1 MPIPSKVAT
10 RLAAG
15 IKRFQPI
22 LENAKTRDVNE
33 SDTVTILTDILQEIF
48 GYDKYADITSEHSIR
63 GTFCDLAVKH
73 DGNLTLLIEAKAVNT
88 ELKDNFVKQAV
99 DYASNQGIDWV
110 ILTNGIQ
117 WKIFKIIFTKPIEN
131 ELLYEFDF
139 QSLSHKNEEHLELL
153 WMISKE
159 SWTKSLLGDYHA
171 QKQALNKFS
180 LASLILSDSIV
191 EVLRREIRKLS
202 PGIKVDLEEIRNVLH
217 LEVLKRDCLEGE
229 KADAAKKLISR
240 AANRAK
246 SKADKEEKNTE
257 NPKGNLQNITQPENT
272 PVDNTSK

>member
-15 IKRFQPI
+15 VKRFQPI

-48 GYDKYADITSEHSIR
+48 GYDKYTDITSEHSIR

-73 DGNLTLLIEAKAVNT
+73 EGNLTLLIEAKAVNT

-139 QSLSHKNEEHLELL
+139 QTLNHKNEEHLELL

-240 AANRAK
+240 VANRAK
-246 SKADKEEKNTE
+246 SKADKEEKNNE
-257 NPKGNLQNITQPENT
+257 NINTNVQNQSESLQA
-272 PVDNTSK
+272 DNSSKQ

>member
-15 IKRFQPI
+15 VKRFQPI

-48 GYDKYADITSEHSIR
+48 GYDKYTDITSEHSIR

-73 DGNLTLLIEAKAVNT
+73 EGNLTLLIEAKAVNT

-139 QSLSHKNEEHLELL
+139 QTLNHKNEEHLELL

-240 AANRAK
+240 VANRAK
-246 SKADKEEKNTE
+246 SKADKEEKNNE
-257 NPKGNLQNITQPENT
+257 NINTNVQNQSESLPA
-272 PVDNTSK
+272 DNSSKQ

>member
-1 MPIPSKVAT
+1 MPIPAKVST

-33 SDTVTILTDILQEIF
+33 SDTVTILTDILQEVF
-48 GYDKYADITSEHSIR
+48 GYDKYSDITSEHSIR

-73 DGNLTLLIEAKAVNT
+73 EGSLTLLIEAKAVNT

-117 WKIFKIIFTKPIEN
+117 WKVFKIIFTKPIEN

-139 QSLSHKNEEHLELL
+139 QTLSHKNDEHLELL

-180 LASLILSDSIV
+180 LSALILSDSIV
-191 EVLRREIRKLS
+191 EVLRREVRKLS

-246 SKADKEEKNTE
+246 RADKEDKSPSESPEKHHE
-257 NPKGNLQNITQPENT
+257 PVKHHDAPPANPA
-272 PVDNTSK
+272 S

>member
-33 SDTVTILTDILQEIF
+33 SDTVTILTDILQEVF
-48 GYDKYADITSEHSIR
+48 GYDKYSDITSEHSIR

-73 DGNLTLLIEAKAVNT
+73 EGSLTLLIEAKAVNT

-139 QSLSHKNEEHLELL
+139 QTLNHKNEEHLELL

-180 LASLILSDSIV
+180 LAALILSDSIV
-191 EVLRREIRKLS
+191 EVLRREVRKLS

-246 SKADKEEKNTE
+246 SKSEKDDKPASEAPQKHHEPAKHHDTPPA
-257 NPKGNLQNITQPENT
+257 NPP
-272 PVDNTSK
+272 S

>member
-15 IKRFQPI
+15 VKRFQPI

-48 GYDKYADITSEHSIR
+48 GYDKYTDITSEHSIR

-73 DGNLTLLIEAKAVNT
+73 EGNLTLLIEAKAVNT

-139 QSLSHKNEEHLELL
+139 QTLNHKNEEHLELL

-240 AANRAK
+240 VANRAK
-246 SKADKEEKNTE
+246 SKADKEEKNNE
-257 NPKGNLQNITQPENT
+257 NININAQNQSESLPA
-272 PVDNTSK
+272 DNSSKQ

>member
-15 IKRFQPI
+15 VKRFQPI

-48 GYDKYADITSEHSIR
+48 GYDKYTDITSEHSIR

-73 DGNLTLLIEAKAVNT
+73 EGNLTLLIEAKAVNT

-139 QSLSHKNEEHLELL
+139 QTLNHKNEEHLELL

-240 AANRAK
+240 VANRAT
-246 SKADKEEKNTE
+246 SKADKEEKNNE
-257 NPKGNLQNITQPENT
+257 NINTNVQNQSESLPA
-272 PVDNTSK
+272 DNSSKQ